1 MVRKLQQKQ
10 YNTKRLKSIY
20 ILFSENERCITNWFT
35 NQNDPVMQM
44 YVNSQKIL
52 WNVYFILFYLCI
64 QCTHSSLQFCLFIF
78 ARRRHIKAI
87 SIQKYFSHFFHCL
100 NEVEEKISKSTHTY
114 SEMKLLLF
122 VASNWISVLF
132 SFSFSSLPHPFESL
146 LLAFCLDLCNVCVI
160 VVTATFGTFPVHV

>member
-10 YNTKRLKSIY
+10 YNTKRPKSIY

-100 NEVEEKISKSTHTY
+100 NEIEEKISKSTHEFRNKIVIICCIELDFCAVFFFFFIFAPPIWVSPTR
-114 SEMKLLLF
+114 
-122 VASNWISVLF
+122 VL
-132 SFSFSSLPHPFESL
+132 SRSM
-146 LLAFCLDLCNVCVI
+146 
-160 VVTATFGTFPVHV
+160 